1 MSYATLRPKPACLA
15 AILLAATLPSTSCSP
30 GSTAVNS
37 FLADEQFSITV
48 DVVDQVRLSL
58 EAINGTIRVTGVVD
72 ATSVT
77 VGGTKLV
84 WSTSQADAEAGLD
97 VLDVVIDEGV
107 DEFLVYTDQPETG
120 SRNYAVEYEIRLPD
134 DLEVAIINGNG
145 NIIVEFVRD
154 NVEIASVNADI
165 NLDEVE
171 GGVSAQ
177 LVNGNID
184 AEVTLPLDGIVDMV
198 VGNGNIT
205 LEIPTNTSA
214 EVTLE
219 IVCCGY
225 NFDNIE
231 LQNEEIS
238 PPGVFPPTVTGT
250 LGDGRGTISLG
261 VGNGVISVIGT

>member
-30 GSTAVNS
+30 GSTAANS
-37 FLADEQFSITV
+37 FMADEQFSFTV
-48 DVVDQVRLSL
+48 DVVDQVRMSL
-58 EAINGTIRVTGVVD
+58 EAINGTIRITGVVD

-77 VGGTKLV
+77 VGGTKLA
-84 WSTSQADAEAGLD
+84 WGNSQADAEAGLD
-97 VLDVVIDEGV
+97 VLDVVIDEGP
-107 DEFLVYTDQPETG
+107 DEFLVYTDQPETS
-120 SRNYAVEYEIRLPD
+120 SRLYAVEYEIRLPD
-134 DLEVAIINGNG
+134 DLEVAMVNGNG
-145 NIIVEFVRD
+145 DIIVEFVR
-154 NVEIASVNADI
+154 NSVEIGSVNANI
-165 NLDEVE
+165 NLDEIE
-171 GGVSAQ
+171 GNVAVQ
-177 LVNGNID
+177 LVNGNVD
-184 AEVTLPLDGIVDMV
+184 GEVTLPLDGVVDVV

-231 LQNEEIS
+231 LQNLETS

-250 LGDGRGTISLG
+250 LGNGQGTIYLG
-261 VGNGVISVIGT
+261 VGNGLISVIGT